1 MASAA
6 AFTAIETKF
15 RADWGSTSA
24 LYFENEDWALGDAP
38 AHFLFVEVFG
48 DFYDQASIGAGSRDA
63 NLWREE
69 GQVLVHVMTQRGI
82 GSTKAR
88 QLAERALDI
97 FRGTD
102 LGSITFR
109 EASIGAG
116 EPGDA
121 DGNYWRMT
129 ASINWQRD
137 EG

>member
-6 AFTAIETKF
+6 AFGAIEAKF
-15 RADWGSTSA
+15 RTDWGSTTA
-24 LYFENEDWALGDAP
+24 LFFENEDWSLSDQP

-48 DFYDQASIGAGSRDA
+48 DFYDQASIGAGSRDD

-69 GQVLVHVMTQRGI
+69 GQVLVHVMTKRGI
-82 GSTKAR
+82 GSLKAR
-88 QLAERALDI
+88 QLAVQVLDI

-102 LGSITFR
+102 LGNITFR

-116 EPGDA
+116 EPGTA